1 MSASNIHNEEDK
13 SFLWFDSEA
22 ERAAKFYVGIFKNS
36 KIEKIASWRRGRI
49 KNRSPGG
56 IGHDGGIYARQSRVR
71 GT

>member
-1 MSASNIHNEEDK
+1 MVRFGSGAGSEILRRHFQEFEDRE
-13 SFLWFDSEA
+13 D
-22 ERAAKFYVGIFKNS
+22 RVM
-36 KIEKIASWRRGRI
+36 RRGRI